1 MLTMLAEAAAADE
14 DKKENGL
21 DQKDCIRYNYGIVVE
36 SDIPEEAKQREMM
49 DICQIACEKY
59 AAAEKSPLERDNQAA
74 AEMIKV
80 TLGGSQT
87 ETVLL
92 RYYLILFKS

>member
-1 MLTMLAEAAAADE
+1 MP
-14 DKKENGL
+14 N
-21 DQKDCIRYNYGIVVE
+21 DQSSLSPPQIHC
-36 SDIPEEAKQREMM
+36 DIPEESKQREMM

-80 TLGGSQT
+80 HFACDRV
-87 ETVLL
+87 E
-92 RYYLILFKS
+92 Y